1 MRHTSA
7 AVALLATTVI
17 GGVAAVPAQAASS
30 AGSSARAVWIKSC
43 YDKKEQSYVPCG
55 HWQLIM
61 RDGSK
66 KSVPDAAV
74 SSLDSDGSVSGS
86 QGIFSVSG
94 DGRWVVYERARDH
107 RLVARKAAGGPVTE
121 LPKSLVPKGLG
132 TSNLSVYM
140 SPAGD
145 RVLVN
150 SGDDDI
156 PGKLVTVATGAVTK
170 FRAGDILNGFSADG
184 DEVLGT
190 RNAKDNTTALLA
202 YRLDGTAIRQ
212 TPPQAVNNA
221 GARALAADG
230 HTVAVIV
237 SGKKAPRLR
246 LYDLE
251 TGQLSDAVELG
262 LKAGAVPYLAAWIG
276 DDQLSVKVQS
286 GGDGAPTVIREFTVD
301 VATGATSKT
310 DSYSISKTSY
320 SWYAAGE

>member
-43 YDKKEQSYVPCG
+43 SDKEQESTAPCG

-66 KSVPDAAV
+66 KSVADAAV
-74 SSLDSDGSVSGS
+74 FSQDANGSKSGS
-86 QGIFSVSG
+86 QAIFAISG
-94 DGRWVVYERARDH
+94 DGRWIVYERARDH
-107 RLVARKAAGGPVTE
+107 RLVVRKAGGGAVTE
-121 LPKSLVPKGLG
+121 LPKALVPRSLG
-132 TSNLSVYM
+132 TYNVSVFM
-140 SPAGD
+140 SPSGD
-145 RVLVN
+145 RVLVH
-150 SGDDDI
+150 SQDEKV
-156 PGKLVTVATGAVTK
+156 PGRVVTVATGAMVK
-170 FRAGDILNGFSADG
+170 FRAGDTLSGFSADG
-184 DEVLGT
+184 DEVLAT
-190 RNAKDNTTALLA
+190 RNAKDNTTTLLA
-202 YRLDGTAIRQ
+202 YRVDGSTVKQ
-212 TPPQAVNNA
+212 TPPQVVMNA

-230 HTVAVIV
+230 HTVAAIV

-251 TGQLSDAVELG
+251 TGQLSAPVELG
-262 LKAGAVPYLAAWIG
+262 LKAEALPYLAAWTG
-276 DDQLSVKVQS
+276 DGQLTVKVQS

-310 DSYSISKTSY
+310 DSYSISKLNY